1 VPWAREAHSF
11 KIHSVRSR
19 SVPLVRLII
28 ILSLLYN
35 REREGGRER
44 ERERVREE
52 GREREKGGR
61 GSGWDPRGVDDQL
74 CSVQTLIN
82 VRYLCTHVA
91 T

>member
-1 VPWAREAHSF
+1 
-11 KIHSVRSR
+11 
-19 SVPLVRLII
+19 
-28 ILSLLYN
+28 
-35 REREGGRER
+35 
-44 ERERVREE
+44 VREE